1 MINGKNVTS
10 KVKNEKKGIRCFN
23 ALLKIES
30 YMLDQNLREFK
41 QRAEKDYYSEYFIY
55 DRTRED
61 CLTFRC
67 NMNGAISA
75 LQMAELITA
84 QESENMLKKV
94 QEQAEIIKNRYFP
107 PAERNKEQEV
117 CFLENSVNYSEE
129 RIVTAVV
136 LDTNLYD
143 SFDGYDLRDFPGKCT
158 APLQKALNKLN
169 SGEITEQEFCRIDL
183 SGSYVENG
191 LSHDLNYGL
200 GMEFHDVDCLRQ
212 EIKSLGDV
220 DGVFKI
226 TTYQYDGHRDDIR
239 EGTEADVRYCAIDGA
254 ALEKA
259 LKIPSWETRVQYV
272 MVDEK
277 NKNKTVSDGSNSP
290 VSLNLSNQKPVE
302 TLQLGGTG
310 AKKSKRK
317 M

>member
-1 MINGKNVTS
+1 MVNGKNVTS

-41 QRAEKDYYSEYFIY
+41 QRAAKNHYNESFIF
-55 DRTRED
+55 DMVRED
-61 CLTFRC
+61 RMTFS
-67 NMNGAISA
+67 NQMIGAINA

-107 PAERNKEQEV
+107 PAERNEQMKGYV
-117 CFLENSVNYSEE
+117 MENVHSSEKP
-129 RIVTAVV
+129 IVTAVV
-136 LDTNLYD
+136 LDINLYD
-143 SFDGYDLRDFPGKCT
+143 GFDGYDLRDFPGKCSD
-158 APLQKALNKLN
+158 PLQNALDKLN
-169 SGEITEQEFCRIDL
+169 SGLITEEEFCGMDL
-183 SGSYVENG
+183 SDSYVENG
-191 LSHDLNYGL
+191 LSHDLNCGL

-254 ALEKA
+254 ALGKA
-259 LKIPSWETRVQYV
+259 MKIPSWETRVQYV